1 MPTRLTCLVPPM
13 LCPYGVDTHTHTHA
27 CACLLSVCSAPAAS
41 KPLDRVKWGA
51 YVGAFFN
58 KEFTAN
64 ALYTDVRR
72 SYVSLRRSALAQRGE
87 PPLVCW
93 VYKDWNGESPVD
105 CCPTLLPVGN
115 LPVQRHVA
123 VTLLLHTCQWC

>member
-1 MPTRLTCLVPPM
+1 MVS
-13 LCPYGVDTHTHTHA
+13 THTHTHA